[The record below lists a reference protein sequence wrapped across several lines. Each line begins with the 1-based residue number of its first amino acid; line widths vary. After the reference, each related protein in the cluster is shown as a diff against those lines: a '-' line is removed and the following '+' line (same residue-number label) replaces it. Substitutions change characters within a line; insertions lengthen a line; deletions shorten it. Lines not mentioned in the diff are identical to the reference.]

1 MNEKLPSLLECDLT
15 KNITDVRELYDEHYQ
30 SSLDLVD
37 ERGDT
42 TATILRYTQL
52 LSRIFFIENAENQP
66 AETWNVSYR
75 AYHFASITAGL
86 AGMSVDRLTL
96 SNDFICDDES
106 DLFVRLHEQT
116 DDYLATNPTFCSLID
131 SYTPYI
137 TNGNDHFADGAKQIA
152 ALIAWQ
158 IERSYI
164 NQELEKTLAQD
175 T

>member
-1 MNEKLPSLLECDLT
+1 MNEGLPSLLEYDLA
-15 KNITDVRELYDEHYQ
+15 KNITDVRELYNEHYQ
-30 SSLDLVD
+30 SSSDLVD

-42 TATILRYTQL
+42 TATMLRYTEL
-52 LSRIFFIENAENQP
+52 LSRVFFVSDAETRP

-86 AGMSVDRLTL
+86 AGMSVDRLAL
-96 SNDFICDDES
+96 ANDFESNDGAELFI
-106 DLFVRLHEQT
+106 RLHEQT
-116 DDYLATNPTFCSLID
+116 NEYLEANPAFCSLLN

-137 TNGNDHFADGAKQIA
+137 TNGDESFADGAKQIA

-164 NQELEKTLAQD
+164 NQEFEKSFTQD
-175 T
+175 A